1 MRARVCVREGCFF
14 PVMSPLPSRQQCSL
28 SCKPGAGWLPEGLAG
43 LVAIHTSPLHPRRS
57 LSTATSQLSLKI
69 QPAAT
74 PAGVSMLLGLL
85 EALWQAW
92 GRGTGLGQLS
102 PLG

>member
-1 MRARVCVREGCFF
+1 MRARVCVRGVF
-14 PVMSPLPSRQQCSL
+14 LPSDIPPTQPKQCSL

-57 LSTATSQLSLKI
+57 PSTATSQLSLKI

-92 GRGTGLGQLS
+92 GGGTGLGQLS